1 MNDWGRKPDGD
12 LNLAVLRY
20 TELAVAADQAV
31 AVRMEYA
38 EVQEQMTGS
47 VPLTVLQLVMSP
59 EDAEA
64 LAAEI
69 LQAALLARKTVGE
82 A

>member
-1 MNDWGRKPDGD
+1 MEWERRSDGD
-12 LNLAVLRY
+12 LKMAILRNA
-20 TELAVAADQAV
+20 EMAVAPDQAV
-31 AVRMEYA
+31 AMRLEYA
-38 EVQEQMTGS
+38 EVQEQMTGA
-47 VPLTVLQLVMSP
+47 VPLTWIQLVMSP